1 MLDDDIIKERCAEK
15 EAYFQGVQTKNSHLY
30 VLFSVEM
37 NQSSVDVDILVFCL
51 QKKKKK
57 KILSCLCNARK
68 YLATWSFFFLKHTC
82 SFWLM
87 FLC

>member
-15 EAYFQGVQTKNSHLY
+15 EAYFQRVQTKNSHLY

-51 QKKKKK
+51 QKKKN
-57 KILSCLCNARK
+57 LK
-68 YLATWSFFFLKHTC
+68 YSAVCAMQGNTWPLGRFFSKAH
-82 SFWLM
+82 M
-87 FLC
+87 

>member
-15 EAYFQGVQTKNSHLY
+15 EAYFQRVQTKNSHLY

-57 KILSCLCNARK
+57 NTQLFVQCKEILGHLVI
-68 YLATWSFFFLKHTC
+68 FFLKHTC

>member
-15 EAYFQGVQTKNSHLY
+15 EAYFQRVQTKNSHLY

-51 QKKKKK
+51 QKNKK
-57 KILSCLCNARK
+57 
-68 YLATWSFFFLKHTC
+68 
-82 SFWLM
+82 
-87 FLC
+87 